1 MKQQQG
7 FTLIEL
13 IIVIVILGILSA
25 FALPRFADLSGQAET
40 ASLAGVTGSLRST
53 SSIARA
59 ACLVDTNCEAD
70 ADNSNVDLDGATG
83 LDMDFGYPGA
93 DDTTSGIAVAAQ
105 LDGYALTVSNDVDG
119 SGGQGIIITIN
130 TGVTTDDCVAY
141 IEATSSTAAIIEGN
155 GSFTEATG
163 GGGDAQCS

>member
-1 MKQQQG
+1 MKQQKG

-13 IIVIVILGILSA
+13 IMVIVILGILAA

-59 ACLVDTNCEAD
+59 ACLVDTACDAD
-70 ADNSNVDLDGATG
+70 ADNSSVDLDGAAG

-93 DDTTSGIAVAAQ
+93 DDTTSGIAVASQ
-105 LDGYALTVSNDVDG
+105 LDGYALIASSDVDG
-119 SGGQGIIITIN
+119 SGVQGLIITIN
-130 TGVTTDDCVAY
+130 TGVTGDDCVAY
-141 IEATSSTAAIIEGN
+141 REAATAADAAVISSGT
-155 GSFTEATG
+155 FTEAAG
-163 GGGDAQCS
+163 GTDALCS